1 VQLFAVLVVVVCVCD
16 QQTVSLWPNT
26 LLVGFSSGCYLCST
40 SKWKTSRFLLR
51 NSIRLTVTVYSPPRE
66 LTVVFRF
73 IHFGWKLVEISL
85 LEGRHD
91 RAKISIFI
99 VVLARVPPVLASQGR
114 VFRGFSP

>member
-1 VQLFAVLVVVVCVCD
+1 M
-16 QQTVSLWPNT
+16 SLWPNT
-26 LLVGFSSGCYLCST
+26 LFDWVFYCVTTGLHPKSVNTGSLYIQ
-40 SKWKTSRFLLR
+40 